1 MNKAESKKADKAASN
16 GLEEVEKIL
25 HKLLDGQ
32 NDKHRMLIL
41 EGALHAVIHSLEH
54 EAPSGLYSTHF
65 ILDAL
70 NSSLEA
76 AMRKIKDVVNKIKHI
91 ERLCEEVRWQVEELP
106 DEVDEI

>member
-1 MNKAESKKADKAASN
+1 MKQGKDVMNKAESKKEDKVVNDS
-16 GLEEVEKIL
+16 LEEVEKIL

-76 AMRKIKDVVNKIKHI
+76 AMRR
-91 ERLCEEVRWQVEELP
+91 EMEEMGILSSP
-106 DEVDEI
+106 DDSGMIH

>member
-1 MNKAESKKADKAASN
+1 MKQGKDVTNKAESKKEDKVVNDS
-16 GLEEVEKIL
+16 LEEVEKIL

-76 AMRKIKDVVNKIKHI
+76 AMRR
-91 ERLCEEVRWQVEELP
+91 EMEEMGILSSP
-106 DEVDEI
+106 DDSGMIH

>member
-1 MNKAESKKADKAASN
+1 MNKAESKKEDKVVNDS
-16 GLEEVEKIL
+16 LEEVEKIL

-76 AMRKIKDVVNKIKHI
+76 AMRR
-91 ERLCEEVRWQVEELP
+91 EMEEMGILSSP
-106 DEVDEI
+106 DDSGMIH

>member
-1 MNKAESKKADKAASN
+1 MKQGKDVMNKAESKKEDKVVNDS
-16 GLEEVEKIL
+16 LEEVEKIL

-76 AMRKIKDVVNKIKHI
+76 AMRR
-91 ERLCEEVRWQVEELP
+91 EMEEMGILSLP
-106 DEVDEI
+106 DDSGMIH